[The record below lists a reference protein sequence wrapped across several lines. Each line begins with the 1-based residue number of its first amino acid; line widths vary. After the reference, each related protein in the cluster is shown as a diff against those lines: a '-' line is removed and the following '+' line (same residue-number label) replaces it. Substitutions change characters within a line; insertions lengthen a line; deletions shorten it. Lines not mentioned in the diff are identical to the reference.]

1 MRPSNSERVLD
12 LEKCLCRRVRNGPL
26 VREAKQPK
34 DTGRRRGLVVKVF
47 YQGCVGCMSPH
58 HQPYTERLDLQ
69 KMMEFTIM
77 SCSSGVA
84 VGSNLEVFFLSFKKQ
99 LL

>member
-34 DTGRRRGLVVKVF
+34 DTGRRRGLVVKDF

-77 SCSSGVA
+77 SCSSGAA
-84 VGSNLEVFFLSFKKQ
+84 VRSNLEGFF
-99 LL
+99 